1 MICSCSCQSRG
12 KTTSKTSTLKAV
24 TQAQLLCNLTPSG
37 VWAFWDLL
45 AVLWPQQ
52 NTMGMLWCHVCG
64 WAVMSSG
71 CICYH
76 TAEFQQMGSSSHT
89 HARKVTGTNVHGA
102 SDGRSAAG
110 STAQSTAP
118 CSERFSTG
126 LLNVKSYS
134 LSSWL
139 TFNLS
144 FQRGFGTSRLEGN
157 AFC

>member
-1 MICSCSCQSRG
+1 
-12 KTTSKTSTLKAV
+12 
-24 TQAQLLCNLTPSG
+24 
-37 VWAFWDLL
+37 
-45 AVLWPQQ
+45 
-52 NTMGMLWCHVCG
+52 
-64 WAVMSSG
+64 
-71 CICYH
+71 
-76 TAEFQQMGSSSHT
+76 MGSSSHT

-126 LLNVKSYS
+126 LLNVKSYC

>member
-1 MICSCSCQSRG
+1 M
-12 KTTSKTSTLKAV
+12 TSAEYYG
-24 TQAQLLCNLTPSG
+24 N
-37 VWAFWDLL
+37 
-45 AVLWPQQ
+45 
-52 NTMGMLWCHVCG
+52 
-64 WAVMSSG
+64 AVMP
-71 CICYH
+71 CVW
-76 TAEFQQMGSSSHT
+76 MSSHVFWVHLLPHSGIPADGQLQPHT
-89 HARKVTGTNVHGA
+89 CQKGHRCPNVHGA

-126 LLNVKSYS
+126 LLNVKSYC